1 MTGAARCTD
10 CACAC
15 DPALHAAQIEN
26 TLKFARLLVGLHGRS
41 SKREVQELAA
51 WVVEA
56 GASLHFLEDRLV
68 ALSEAAQ
75 VCLSVCAWWI
85 VGAARGRCGSGDRLA
100 VS

>member
-1 MTGAARCTD
+1 MLPGALIALVLVTR
-10 CACAC
+10 
-15 DPALHAAQIEN
+15 PLHAAQIEN
-26 TLKFARLLVGLHGRS
+26 ALKFARLLVGLHGRS

-75 VCLSVCAWWI
+75 VCLSLCVL
-85 VGAARGRCGSGDRLA
+85 DE
-100 VS
+100 